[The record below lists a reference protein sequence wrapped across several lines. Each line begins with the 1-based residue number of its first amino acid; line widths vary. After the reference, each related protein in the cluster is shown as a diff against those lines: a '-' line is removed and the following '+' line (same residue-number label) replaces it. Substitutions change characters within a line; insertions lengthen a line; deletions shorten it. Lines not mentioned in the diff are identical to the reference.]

1 MYENMT
7 TPNEYD
13 MLWLTNMKQV
23 MGSKM
28 WMWPLPFVNEE
39 MKGQG
44 YFYPKIPDVN
54 MSDMNNI
61 LKESARAENDDF
73 DFDNNEFDIDPK
85 LYITKALNK
94 YGGNTFVISAGADGG
109 QAREVYLPTEAQR
122 Q

>member
-1 MYENMT
+1 
-7 TPNEYD
+7 
-13 MLWLTNMKQV
+13 
-23 MGSKM
+23 
-28 WMWPLPFVNEE
+28 
-39 MKGQG
+39 
-44 YFYPKIPDVN
+44 

-85 LYITKALNK
+85 QYITKALKK
-94 YGGNTFVISAGADGG
+94 YGGNTFVISGGADGG